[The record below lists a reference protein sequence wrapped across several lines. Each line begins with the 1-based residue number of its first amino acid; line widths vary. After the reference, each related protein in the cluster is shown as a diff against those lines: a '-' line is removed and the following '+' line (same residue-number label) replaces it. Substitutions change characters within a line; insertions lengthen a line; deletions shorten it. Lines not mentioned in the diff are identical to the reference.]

1 MRGIKIFSGSSHP
14 GLTALVCDKLGV
26 QPSQVVTKKFANM
39 ETNVEIRES
48 VRGEDVYII
57 QTGEGRVN
65 DNLMELLIMISAC
78 KTASAS
84 RVTAVIPC
92 FPYARQCKKDASR
105 APISA
110 KLVANMLSAAG
121 ADHIIT
127 MDLHASQIQGFFD
140 IPVDNLFAEPT
151 QIQWIKENVP
161 NWKDMVM
168 VSPDAGGTKR
178 VTSIAD
184 RLKLNFAIVHSERK
198 TGNSVIGDVKGKVAC
213 LVDDMGFTCKTIC
226 QAASVLKEAGATEV
240 LAILSHGIFCEDAME
255 RLNNSDLSTVVCT
268 NSIPQEANM
277 NSSGVLKEID
287 ISAVMSEAIR
297 RTHNGESVSYLF
309 DHVPY

>member
-1 MRGIKIFSGSSHP
+1 
-14 GLTALVCDKLGV
+14 
-26 QPSQVVTKKFANM
+26 
-39 ETNVEIRES
+39 
-48 VRGEDVYII
+48 
-57 QTGEGRVN
+57 
-65 DNLMELLIMISAC
+65 
-78 KTASAS
+78 
-84 RVTAVIPC
+84 
-92 FPYARQCKKDASR
+92 
-105 APISA
+105 
-110 KLVANMLSAAG
+110 MLSAAG

-226 QAASVLKEAGATEV
+226 QAATVLKEAGATEV

-255 RLNNSDLSTVVCT
+255 RLNHSDLSTVVCT
-268 NSIPQEANM
+268 NSIPQEDNM
-277 NSSGVLKEID
+277 NSSGVLKGID